1 MIHVTM
7 ISGLVT
13 SDNAST
19 LKLREIGKGQWAY
32 KRLYM
37 TESKSAP
44 EGVVL
49 RLLIP
54 SRFQFKVALV
64 MTDGKQTVD
73 EGVLSADILYN
84 AVQPL
89 KDKNVKVLSLGIG
102 KNTNLFDLLTLASS
116 GSDVFLAENFEQL
129 KDLVTD
135 LTQNKC
141 PGKRTCKKRKRV
153 SIGL

>member
-1 MIHVTM
+1 M
-7 ISGLVT
+7 
-13 SDNAST
+13 AST
-19 LKLREIGKGQWAY
+19 LKLREIGKGQWTY

-54 SRFQFKVALV
+54 SRFQFQVALV

-73 EGVLSADILYN
+73 DGVLSADILYN

-102 KNTNLFDLLTLASS
+102 KNTNLFDLLTLAST
-116 GSDVFLAENFEQL
+116 GNDVFLAENFEQL

-141 PGKRTCKKRKRV
+141 PGKKTCKKRKIV

>member
-1 MIHVTM
+1 MMI
-7 ISGLVT
+7 
-13 SDNAST
+13 ST
-19 LKLREIGKGQWAY
+19 LKLRQIGKGQWAY

-44 EGVVL
+44 EEVVR

-54 SRFQFKVALV
+54 SRFQFQVALV

-73 EGVLSADILYN
+73 EEGVLSADILYN

-89 KDKNVKVLSLGIG
+89 KGKKVKVLSLGIG
-102 KNTNLFDLLTLASS
+102 KNTNLFDLRTLASS

-141 PGKRTCKKRKRV
+141 PGKKTCKKRKRV

>member
-1 MIHVTM
+1 
-7 ISGLVT
+7 
-13 SDNAST
+13 
-19 LKLREIGKGQWAY
+19 
-32 KRLYM
+32 M

-54 SRFQFKVALV
+54 SRFQFQVALV

-73 EGVLSADILYN
+73 EEEVLSADILYN

-102 KNTNLFDLLTLASS
+102 KNTNLFDLWTLASS

-141 PGKRTCKKRKRV
+141 PGKKTCKKRNVKEFLLVYNIILER
-153 SIGL
+153 SQKETSSNKGLFFYCIDTINHVV

>member
-1 MIHVTM
+1 M
-7 ISGLVT
+7 
-13 SDNAST
+13 AST

-32 KRLYM
+32 KRLYL

-141 PGKRTCKKRKRV
+141 PGKKTCKKRKRV
-153 SIGL
+153 STGL

>member
-1 MIHVTM
+1 MM
-7 ISGLVT
+7 
-13 SDNAST
+13 AST
-19 LKLREIGKGQWAY
+19 LKLQEVGKGQWAY

-54 SRFQFKVALV
+54 SRFQFQVALV

-73 EGVLSADILYN
+73 EEEEVLSADILYN

-102 KNTNLFDLLTLASS
+102 KNTNLFDLWTLASS

-141 PGKRTCKKRKRV
+141 PGKKTCKKSKRV
-153 SIGL
+153 PIGL

>member
-1 MIHVTM
+1 
-7 ISGLVT
+7 
-13 SDNAST
+13 
-19 LKLREIGKGQWAY
+19 
-32 KRLYM
+32 M
-37 TESKSAP
+37 TESTSAP

-49 RLLIP
+49 RLLIS
-54 SRFQFKVALV
+54 SRFQFQVALV

-73 EGVLSADILYN
+73 DGVLSADILYN

-116 GSDVFLAENFEQL
+116 DNDVFLAENFEQL

-141 PGKRTCKKRKRV
+141 PGKKTCRKRKRV

>member
-1 MIHVTM
+1 M
-7 ISGLVT
+7 
-13 SDNAST
+13 AST

-32 KRLYM
+32 KRLYL

-54 SRFQFKVALV
+54 SRFQFQVALV

-73 EGVLSADILYN
+73 EEEVLSADILYN

-102 KNTNLFDLLTLASS
+102 KNTNLFDLWTLASS

-141 PGKRTCKKRKRV
+141 PGKKTCKKRKRV
-153 SIGL
+153 STGL

>member
-1 MIHVTM
+1 M
-7 ISGLVT
+7 
-13 SDNAST
+13 AST
-19 LKLREIGKGQWAY
+19 LKLQEVGKGQWAY
-32 KRLYM
+32 KRLYL

-64 MTDGKQTVD
+64 MTDGKQTVNE

-102 KNTNLFDLLTLASS
+102 KNTNLFDLWTLASS

-141 PGKRTCKKRKRV
+141 PGKKTCKKRKRV
-153 SIGL
+153 STGL